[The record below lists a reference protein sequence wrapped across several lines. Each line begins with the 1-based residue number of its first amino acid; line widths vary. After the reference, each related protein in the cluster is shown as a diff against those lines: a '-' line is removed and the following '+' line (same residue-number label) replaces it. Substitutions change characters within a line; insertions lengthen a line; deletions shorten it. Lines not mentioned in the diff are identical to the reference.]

1 MAFNK
6 VTEKKWFQHFSK
18 EQLGSVVQLT
28 GIEEDDDM
36 ILFHFSDGS
45 KCNVEFIGALN
56 DTKAFENN
64 MVMAEISDPKNV
76 WTFTEKVIVPK
87 TKRAIDKE
95 GREWE
100 IPDPYYDPKGD
111 KGPQQEV
118 KKLVGIPPRAVNR
131 TKLEKFGI
139 SLGEPEQEPVVAVAE
154 PKILNAQEAA
164 IEEKI
169 GKMVHE
175 NKKNALPLNNTIGGE
190 QAVIRPSY
198 IELNPIVGGT
208 WTIDAGKIE
217 KIQIV
222 NGDKNVLVNTSEVF
236 ERFSEGNKPIENPK
250 KKYENDPIFILIE
263 KCKKKE
269 AQINISVNAALPGK
283 SIYNLI
289 KDEYDEEDLST
300 FFDILIDNLD
310 TQIIKDSIKK
320 ALVEAYSKE

>member
-1 MAFNK
+1 MGFNK
-6 VTEKKWFQHFSK
+6 VTEKKWFQHLSK
-18 EQLGSVVQLT
+18 EQLGNVVQLT

-87 TKRAIDKE
+87 TKRAIDRD
-95 GREWE
+95 GQEWE

-118 KKLVGIPPRAVNR
+118 KKLIGIPPRAVSR

-139 SLGEPEQEPVVAVAE
+139 SLEDPDPEPVVAVSE
-154 PKILNAQEAA
+154 PRILNAQEAI
-164 IEEKI
+164 IED
-169 GKMVHE
+169 
-175 NKKNALPLNNTIGGE
+175 KKGPKNEQNALPLNNTTIGE

-198 IELNPIVGGT
+198 LEINPIVGGT
-208 WTIDAGKIE
+208 WTIDVGKIKE
-217 KIQIV
+217 IQITD
-222 NGDKNVLVNTSEVF
+222 GSKNVLVNTLEALK
-236 ERFSEGNKPIENPK
+236 RFSEEGKSVEDTTK
-250 KKYENDPIFILIE
+250 RYENDPIYILVE

>member
-6 VTEKKWFQHFSK
+6 VTEKKWFQHLAK
-18 EQLGSVVQLT
+18 EQLGSVVQLV

-56 DTKAFENN
+56 DTKAFDNN
-64 MVMAEISDPKNV
+64 MVMAEISDPKNI

-87 TKRAIDKE
+87 TKRAIDRD
-95 GREWE
+95 GQEWE

-111 KGPQQEV
+111 KGPQKEV
-118 KKLVGIPPRAVNR
+118 KKIVGIPPRAVNR

-139 SLGEPEQEPVVAVAE
+139 SLGEPEQELVATITE
-154 PKILNAQEAA
+154 PKVLNAQEAINEIKLA
-164 IEEKI
+164 PKN
-169 GKMVHE
+169 E
-175 NKKNALPLNNTIGGE
+175 NKTSTLNSVAGE
-190 QAVIRPSY
+190 PEHAVIRPSY
-198 IELNPIVGGT
+198 LELNPIVGGT
-208 WTIDAGKIE
+208 WTVDAEKIKE
-217 KIQIV
+217 IQIV
-222 NGDKNVLVNTSEVF
+222 KGDKNVLIDTLKALEM
-236 ERFSEGNKPIENPK
+236 FSEGNKVVEDSK
-250 KKYENDPIFILIE
+250 KKYENDPIYILIE

-289 KDEYDEEDLST
+289 KDEYDEADLGT

>member
-1 MAFNK
+1 MGFNK
-6 VTEKKWFQHFSK
+6 VTEKKWFQHLSK
-18 EQLGSVVQLT
+18 DQLGNVVQLT

-87 TKRAIDKE
+87 TRRAIDRD
-95 GREWE
+95 GQEWE

-111 KGPQQEV
+111 KGPQKEV
-118 KKLVGIPPRAVNR
+118 KKVIGIPPRAVNR

-139 SLGEPEQEPVVAVAE
+139 SLNGPEQETIAIEKPR
-154 PKILNAQEAA
+154 ILNAQEA
-164 IEEKI
+164 INEIK
-169 GKMVHE
+169 VTP
-175 NKKNALPLNNTIGGE
+175 KNANTSVVLNSVAGEPE

-198 IELNPIVGGT
+198 LELNPIIGGT
-208 WTIDAGKIE
+208 WTVDVE
-217 KIQIV
+217 KIKEIQITD
-222 NGDKNVLVNTSEVF
+222 GSKNVVINTLEAL
-236 ERFSEGNKPIENPK
+236 ERFSEGDKLVEDPK
-250 KKYENDPIFILIE
+250 KKYENDPIYILVE

-300 FFDILIDNLD
+300 FFDILIDDLD
-310 TQIIKDSIKK
+310 TQIIKNSIKK
-320 ALVEAYSKE
+320 ALIEAYSKE

>member
-1 MAFNK
+1 MGFNK
-6 VTEKKWFQHFSK
+6 VTEKKWFQHLSK

-87 TKRAIDKE
+87 TKRAIDRD
-95 GREWE
+95 GQEWE

-111 KGPQQEV
+111 KGPQKEV

-139 SLGEPEQEPVVAVAE
+139 SLNEPEQELTATITE
-154 PKILNAQEAA
+154 PRVLNAQEAINEIKTA
-164 IEEKI
+164 PKN
-169 GKMVHE
+169 E
-175 NKKNALPLNNTIGGE
+175 NKAITLNSVAGDPE
-190 QAVIRPSY
+190 HAVIRPSY
-198 IELNPIVGGT
+198 LELSPIIGGT
-208 WTIDAGKIE
+208 WTVDAEKIKE
-217 KIQIV
+217 IQIV
-222 NGDKNVLVNTSEVF
+222 NGDKNVVINTLEAL
-236 ERFSEGNKPIENPK
+236 ERFSEANKVIEDTK

>member
-1 MAFNK
+1 MGFNK

-76 WTFTEKVIVPK
+76 WTFTEKIIVPK
-87 TKRAIDKE
+87 TKRAIDQD
-95 GREWE
+95 GQEWE
-100 IPDPYYDPKGD
+100 IPDPYYDPKGE
-111 KGPQQEV
+111 KGPQKEV
-118 KKLVGIPPRAVNR
+118 KKVVGIPPRAVSR

-139 SLGEPEQEPVVAVAE
+139 SLGEQEPVVAVSE
-154 PKILNAQEAA
+154 PKILNAQEAI
-164 IEEKI
+164 IEA
-169 GKMVHE
+169 KMVHE
-175 NKKNALPLNNTIGGE
+175 NEQNALPLDNTIRGE
-190 QAVIRPSY
+190 HAVIRPSY
-198 IELNPIVGGT
+198 LELNPIVGGT
-208 WTIDAGKIE
+208 WTVDVE
-217 KIQIV
+217 KIKEIQIT
-222 NGDKNVLVNTSEVF
+222 NGSKNVLVNTSEVF
-236 ERFSEGNKPIENPK
+236 ERFSEDNKPIEDTK
-250 KKYENDPIFILIE
+250 KKYENDPIYILVE

>member
-1 MAFNK
+1 MGFNK
-6 VTEKKWFQHFSK
+6 VTEKKWFQHLSK
-18 EQLGSVVQLT
+18 EQLGNVVQLT

-76 WTFTEKVIVPK
+76 WTFTEKIIVPK
-87 TKRAIDKE
+87 TKRAIDQD
-95 GREWE
+95 GQEWE
-100 IPDPYYDPKGD
+100 IPDPYYDPKGE
-111 KGPQQEV
+111 KGPQKEV
-118 KKLVGIPPRAVNR
+118 KKVVGIPPRAVSR

-139 SLGEPEQEPVVAVAE
+139 SLGEQEPVVAVSE
-154 PKILNAQEAA
+154 PKILNAQEAI
-164 IEEKI
+164 IEA
-169 GKMVHE
+169 KMVHE
-175 NKKNALPLNNTIGGE
+175 NEQNALPLDNTIRGE
-190 QAVIRPSY
+190 HAVIRPSY
-198 IELNPIVGGT
+198 LELNPIVGGT
-208 WTIDAGKIE
+208 WTVDVE
-217 KIQIV
+217 KIKEIQIT
-222 NGDKNVLVNTSEVF
+222 NGSKNVLVNTSEVF
-236 ERFSEGNKPIENPK
+236 ERFSEDNKPIEDTK
-250 KKYENDPIFILIE
+250 KKYENDPIYILVE

>member
-1 MAFNK
+1 MGFNK
-6 VTEKKWFQHFSK
+6 VTEKKWFQHLSK
-18 EQLGSVVQLT
+18 EQLGNVVQLT

-56 DTKAFENN
+56 DPKAFENN
-64 MVMAEISDPKNV
+64 MVMAEISDPKNIC
-76 WTFTEKVIVPK
+76 TFNEKVIVPK
-87 TKRAIDKE
+87 TKRAIDRD
-95 GREWE
+95 GQEWE

-111 KGPQQEV
+111 KGPQKEV
-118 KKLVGIPPRAVNR
+118 KKIVRIPPRAVNR

-139 SLGEPEQEPVVAVAE
+139 SLGEPEQESVIAVSE
-154 PKILNAQEAA
+154 PKILNAQEAI
-164 IEEKI
+164 IEA
-169 GKMVHE
+169 
-175 NKKNALPLNNTIGGE
+175 KKGPKNDQNALPLNNIIGGE
-190 QAVIRPSY
+190 QEVTHPSY
-198 IELNPIVGGT
+198 LELNPIIGGT
-208 WTIDAGKIE
+208 WTVDVE
-217 KIQIV
+217 KIKEIQITD
-222 NGDKNVLVNTSEVF
+222 GSKNVVINTLEALK
-236 ERFSEGNKPIENPK
+236 RFSEGGKSVEDPK
-250 KKYENDPIFILIE
+250 KKYENDPIYILVE

-300 FFDILIDNLD
+300 FFDILIDDLD

>member
-6 VTEKKWFQHFSK
+6 VTEKKWFQHLAK
-18 EQLGSVVQLT
+18 EQLGSVVQLV

-56 DTKAFENN
+56 DTKAFDNN
-64 MVMAEISDPKNV
+64 MVMAEISDPKNI

-87 TKRAIDKE
+87 TKRAIDRD
-95 GREWE
+95 GQEWE

-111 KGPQQEV
+111 KGPQKEV
-118 KKLVGIPPRAVNR
+118 KKIVGIPPRAVNR

-139 SLGEPEQEPVVAVAE
+139 SLGEPEQESVIAVSE
-154 PKILNAQEAA
+154 PKILNAQEAI
-164 IEEKI
+164 IEA
-169 GKMVHE
+169 
-175 NKKNALPLNNTIGGE
+175 KKSPKNEQNALPLNNTIAGE
-190 QAVIRPSY
+190 SEHAVIRPSY
-198 IELNPIVGGT
+198 LELNPIVGGT
-208 WTIDAGKIE
+208 WTVDAEKIKE
-217 KIQIV
+217 IQIV
-222 NGDKNVLVNTSEVF
+222 KGDKNVLIDTLKALEI
-236 ERFSEGNKPIENPK
+236 FSEGNKVVENPK
-250 KKYENDPIFILIE
+250 KKYENDPIYILIE

-289 KDEYDEEDLST
+289 KDEYDEADLGT

-320 ALVEAYSKE
+320 ALIEAYSKE